1 MRIIIIVTGR
11 PVLLY
16 HLEVRDAFTAIN
28 RLPSEHPRPS
38 QWVVRKIKGF
48 PQEMRLPA
56 CPTLSKT
63 CWDHLGKESL
73 PHRGI

>member
-16 HLEVRDAFTAIN
+16 HLEVREAFTAIN
-28 RLPSEHPRPS
+28 RVPSEHPCPS